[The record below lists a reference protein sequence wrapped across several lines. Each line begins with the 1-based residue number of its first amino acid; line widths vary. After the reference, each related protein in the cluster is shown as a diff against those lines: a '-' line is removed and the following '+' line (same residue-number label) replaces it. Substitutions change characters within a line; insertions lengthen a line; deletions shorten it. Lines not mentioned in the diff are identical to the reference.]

1 MSLDNKNRHY
11 HSSTAHRR
19 YNISGV
25 CCVPLTHWPN
35 STPHSGHKL
44 AGDPANSREVPLA
57 LTHSK
62 RLEETG
68 LPTPV
73 SRADEQLVQDS
84 LAGNPDAWSELIDK
98 YKNLIFSVP
107 IKYGFSRDEAADIF
121 QEVCLGLLSELKTVR
136 EPRALAKWLLTVTAH
151 KCFHRKR
158 LSRRFVSMDSEVL
171 ELPRIEIP
179 PEALEIIAEAER
191 EQGLREAMSD
201 LSSRCRRLI
210 EMLFFEQ
217 PSRPYSE
224 VAQTLGLAVGS
235 IGFIRQRCLE
245 KLRKKVEE

>member
-1 MSLDNKNRHY
+1 MIHVK
-11 HSSTAHRR
+11 
-19 YNISGV
+19 IG
-25 CCVPLTHWPN
+25 
-35 STPHSGHKL
+35 
-44 AGDPANSREVPLA
+44 
-57 LTHSK
+57 
-62 RLEETG
+62 EETDTSI
-68 LPTPV
+68 PPAQ
-73 SRADEQLVQDS
+73 SDEQLVRDCID
-84 LAGNPDAWSELIDK
+84 GKHEAWSQLIDK

-136 EPRALAKWLLTVTAH
+136 EPRALPKWLLTVTAH

-158 LSRRFVSMDSEVL
+158 LSRRLVSMDSEVL
-171 ELPRIEIP
+171 ELPRIEVP
-179 PEALEIIAEAER
+179 PEALEIVAEAER

-245 KLRKKVEE
+245 KLRKKVEELGIR

>member
-1 MSLDNKNRHY
+1 MIHTK
-11 HSSTAHRR
+11 
-19 YNISGV
+19 IG
-25 CCVPLTHWPN
+25 
-35 STPHSGHKL
+35 
-44 AGDPANSREVPLA
+44 
-57 LTHSK
+57 
-62 RLEETG
+62 EETDTS
-68 LPTPV
+68 LPPAH
-73 SRADEQLVQDS
+73 SDEQLVRDCIDGKQE
-84 LAGNPDAWSELIDK
+84 AWSQLIDK

-158 LSRRFVSMDSEVL
+158 LSRRLVSMDSEVL

-179 PEALEIIAEAER
+179 PEALEIVAEAER
-191 EQGLREAMSD
+191 EQGIREAMSD

-217 PSRPYSE
+217 PSRPYSD

-245 KLRKKVEE
+245 KLRKKVEELGIR